1 MFTHSWHAV
10 PWVGRMSSESD
21 KWGWKHVSVFGGFDK
36 GSGTKRWKCNH
47 CNVRYNGS
55 YSRVRA
61 HLLGFSGVGVKS
73 CPAID
78 RSLKESFQI
87 LEEERMARKKKPDTG
102 TVKNGKRVWTSRSS
116 LTRISKEDVD
126 EMLARF
132 FFADGLNANIINSPY
147 FQEMIKA
154 VAAFGPGYEPL
165 SIHDLCGS
173 FLSKEKERIDKYMTL
188 VKESWPH
195 TGCTLLCIGR
205 LHGILGT
212 FQVNIFVSS
221 PRGLSFLKAAIVDN
235 IDGPSNSLLS
245 ILGNT
250 VMEVGPTNVVQIVSR
265 LGHASAY
272 SESYTLPEFP
282 HIFLSP
288 CSSHSIHILMED
300 IAKLDW
306 IRPVVLCAKEIEK
319 CITTFQN
326 FFPRVFTQNVKGTS
340 DSFFARIAPSCYIV
354 QKIHEL
360 KLAFQ
365 EVVVREEWKR
375 WKLSIAQDVGSVEA
389 AILGEDFWSRAL
401 VLLKICEPFIKL
413 LVVLNIDTDRCVMG
427 DVHDWR
433 VQAIDM
439 VKSTGIDVCLLNQ
452 LERLIENRWEVLFSP
467 LHSAGYILN
476 PKYFGRGQ
484 SKDKIIMKGWKT
496 TLERY
501 ECESAVRRVL
511 REQLSSYWRLE
522 GSLGEEDAVD
532 CRDKMDPVA
541 WWENFGFEIPHLQTL
556 AIKVLSQVSSVAM
569 CEEIWQHNGNPCED
583 TSSGLGLGK
592 WEDLVYVQ
600 KNLRIQGHK
609 RDFQAH
615 QQLRDMVLSSPAEL
629 KTKTVL
635 CSSDR

>member
-1 MFTHSWHAV
+1 
-10 PWVGRMSSESD
+10 MSSESD

-87 LEEERMARKKKPDTG
+87 LEEERVARKKKPDSGTG
-102 TVKNGKRVWTSRSS
+102 KNGKRVWTSRSS

-132 FFADGLNANIINSPY
+132 FFADGLRANIINSPY

-154 VAAFGPGYEPL
+154 VAAFGSGYEPL
-165 SIHDLCGS
+165 SMHDLCGS

-188 VKESWPH
+188 MKESWPH

-205 LHGILGT
+205 LHGMLGT

-221 PRGLSFLKAAIVDN
+221 PRGLSFLKAVIVDN
-235 IDGPSNSLLS
+235 IDGPSNSLLG

-250 VMEVGPTNVVQIVSR
+250 VMEVGPTNVVQIVTR
-265 LGHASAY
+265 LSHAAAC

-288 CSSHSIHILMED
+288 CSSHSVHILMED

-326 FFPRVFTQNVKGTS
+326 FFPRVFTQNVKGS
-340 DSFFARIAPSCYIV
+340 SESLFARIAPSCCIV

-401 VLLKICEPFIKL
+401 VFLKICEPFIKL
-413 LVVLNIDTDRCVMG
+413 LAALNIDTDRCVMG

-433 VQAIDM
+433 VQAIDV
-439 VKSTGIDVCLLNQ
+439 VKSTGIDACLLNQ
-452 LERLIENRWEVLFSP
+452 LERLIENRWDVLFSP

-583 TSSGLGLGK
+583 TTSGLGLGK

-600 KNLRIQGHK
+600 NNLRIQGHK

-615 QQLRDMVLSSPAEL
+615 QQLRDMGLSSPAEL

>member
-1 MFTHSWHAV
+1 MFIHSWHAV
-10 PWVGRMSSESD
+10 PWVGRMPSESD

-87 LEEERMARKKKPDTG
+87 LEEERVARKKKPYFGTG
-102 TVKNGKRVWTSRSS
+102 KNGKRVWTSRSS
-116 LTRISKEDVD
+116 VTRISKDDVD
-126 EMLARF
+126 EKLARF
-132 FFADGLNANIINSPY
+132 FFADGLHANTINSPY
-147 FQEMIKA
+147 FQEMIKV
-154 VAAFGPGYEPL
+154 VAAFGPGYEPF
-165 SIHDLCGS
+165 SMHDLCGS
-173 FLSKEKERIDKYMTL
+173 FLNKEKERIDKYMTL

-205 LHGILGT
+205 LQGMLGT

-221 PRGLSFLKAAIVDN
+221 PRGLSFLKAVIVDN
-235 IDGPSNSLLS
+235 IDGASNSVLS

-250 VMEVGPTNVVQIVSR
+250 VMEVGPTNVVQIISH

-272 SESYTLPEFP
+272 SESCTLPEFP
-282 HIFLSP
+282 HIFWSP
-288 CSSHSIHILMED
+288 CSSHSVHILMED

-319 CITTFQN
+319 CITAFQN
-326 FFPRVFTQNVKGTS
+326 LFPRVFTQNVKGTS
-340 DSFFARIAPSCYIV
+340 DSLFARIAPSCYIV

-360 KLAFQ
+360 KQAFQ
-365 EVVVREEWKR
+365 EVVVKEEWKR
-375 WKLSIAQDVGSVEA
+375 WKLSIAQDIGSVEA

-401 VLLKICEPFIKL
+401 VLLQIYEPFINL
-413 LVVLNIDTDRCVMG
+413 LAALNIDTDRCVMG

-433 VQAIDM
+433 VQAIDE
-439 VKSTGIDVCLLNQ
+439 VKSTGIDASVLNQ
-452 LERLIENRWEVLFSP
+452 LERLIENRWDELFSP

-476 PKYFGRGQ
+476 PKYFGKGQ
-484 SKDKIIMKGWKT
+484 SKDKTIMKGWKT

-569 CEEIWQHNGNPCED
+569 
-583 TSSGLGLGK
+583 
-592 WEDLVYVQ
+592 
-600 KNLRIQGHK
+600 
-609 RDFQAH
+609 
-615 QQLRDMVLSSPAEL
+615 
-629 KTKTVL
+629 
-635 CSSDR
+635 